1 MPEPVGR
8 SIAPTANLG
17 GDVRRPVLQGS
28 GAVPSVGTI
37 VDGARLAALRDL
49 GLLDTPAE
57 EDFDRYTR
65 LATELLGVPVSLVSL
80 LDAERQFFKSHV
92 GLTGALAEVRQTP
105 LTHSFCQHAVAT
117 QEPLVVRDARE
128 HPLVADNPAVR
139 DFDVIAYAGMPLV
152 LSDGHAVG
160 AFCAIDSKPREW
172 SEHDLRILADLA
184 AAVRAQLELRR
195 SLAAQS
201 LHDRLTG
208 LANRTLLAA
217 QAHHLQ
223 AAAGT
228 AAAGSVGAIC
238 IGLNA
243 FALVND
249 AYGADIGD
257 KLLTR
262 VAERL
267 AAATRGGDMLGRLE
281 GDTFAL
287 IAPHITDENAAIQLA
302 QRLSAMIAAEP
313 FDVDGQPIGM
323 TATVGVALGTPDSSG
338 ADLLARSNAS
348 MRASKTSGGRLQLRS
363 SASADAA
370 DAQLRLRSALPG
382 ALDRGEIHAAYQP
395 IVTLDNATPVGFE
408 ALARWRSPQLG
419 GSVSPGQFIPAAE
432 RSGEI
437 VRIGAH
443 MLHSACAQLAC
454 WRADQPRLSMSVN
467 LAPLQLE
474 LPDLP
479 AIVEATLLEHRLPAA
494 ALTLEITEG
503 VLIGAGAVQARN
515 LSELRQ
521 LGVRI
526 ALDDFGT
533 GYCALSYLTRFPIDQ
548 IKIDRAFIDA
558 LGGDQHNTELV
569 RAILALAHALDLT
582 VVAEGIETPAQHHL
596 LLEMG
601 CNLGQGYL
609 FAPPRPPD
617 DIQV

>member
-1 MPEPVGR
+1 M
-8 SIAPTANLG
+8 L
-17 GDVRRPVLQGS
+17 DS
-28 GAVPSVGTI
+28 GAVAPLAVI

-80 LDAERQFFKSHV
+80 LDAERQFFKSHA
-92 GLTGALAEVRQTP
+92 GLSGAVAEARQTP
-105 LTHSFCQHAVAT
+105 LSHSFCQHAVAA
-117 QEPLVVRDARE
+117 QQPLIVSDARE
-128 HPLVADNPAVR
+128 HPLVGDNPAVR

-172 SEHDLRILADLA
+172 SERDLRILDDLA

-195 SLAAQS
+195 SLAAQG

-217 QAHHLQ
+217 QATHLL

-228 AAAGSVGAIC
+228 AAPASVGAIC
-238 IGLNA
+238 IGLDG

-249 AYGADIGD
+249 AYGADVGD
-257 KLLTR
+257 KLLAR

-267 AAATRGGDMLGRLE
+267 AAAARGGDMLGRLA

-287 IAPHITDENAAIQLA
+287 IAPRITDEHAAIELA
-302 QRLSAMIAAEP
+302 GRLGARIAAEA
-313 FDVDGQPIGM
+313 FDIDGQSIGM
-323 TATVGVALGTPDSSG
+323 TASVGVALGTPDSSG
-338 ADLLARSNAS
+338 ADLLARSNTS
-348 MRASKTSGGRLQLRS
+348 MRHSKTSGGRLQLRS
-363 SASADAA
+363 SARADADAA

-382 ALDRGEIHAAYQP
+382 AVDRGEIHAAYQP
-395 IVTLDNATPVGFE
+395 IVTLDNATAVGFE
-408 ALARWRSPQLG
+408 ALARWHSPRLG
-419 GSVSPGQFIPAAE
+419 RTVSPGEFIPVAE

-437 VRIGAH
+437 VRIGER
-443 MLHSACAQLAC
+443 MLHSACAQLAR
-454 WRADQPRLSMSVN
+454 WHADDPRLSMSVN

-479 AIVEATLLEHRLPAA
+479 AIVEAALLEHRLPAA

-503 VLIGAGAVQARN
+503 VLIGAGTQQTRN

-521 LGVRI
+521 LGIRI

-548 IKIDRAFIDA
+548 IKIDRAFISA
-558 LGGDQHNTELV
+558 LEGDQHNTELV
-569 RAILALAHALDLT
+569 RAILALAQALKLS
-582 VVAEGIETPAQHHL
+582 VVAEGIETTVQHHL
-596 LLEMG
+596 LREMG
-601 CNLGQGYL
+601 CTLGQGYL
-609 FAPPRPPD
+609 FAPPRAAH
-617 DIQV
+617 DIQI